1 MNHPI
6 LYVDDDPSNLIVLEA
21 ALEGVLPV
29 LTAPSGPAALD
40 IMRKTEVAVLLTDQR
55 MPGMSGVDLAEVVR
69 TEFPE
74 TIRMIVTAYSDLN
87 AAIEAINRGQVHLY
101 LRKPWDAR
109 ELRLSLDMARE
120 RYLMGRR
127 LHDMEGRLV
136 ATERIYSLGVI
147 AAGLAHEIR
156 NPLSALQTNLQF
168 VSSALSSLA
177 ARLAD
182 RGDGIQ
188 ASEVADL
195 EEPLADCERAA
206 ANILEITRSVELTS
220 RQSDDGLVDLAEVVN
235 LATRSIRSQIMRVG
249 EVELLF
255 EPVPAVRGSRTRLG
269 QVVLN
274 LVMNA
279 LESMDPAR
287 RRENRV
293 VVRLYGNEK
302 TQSLEVEDN
311 GPGIQPKA
319 LVNIFDPFFTTKTNG
334 GSGLGLAISK
344 RIVDEL
350 GGNIEVKSEVGVGT
364 RFTVTLP
371 SA

>member
-1 MNHPI
+1 VIHPI
-6 LYVDDDPSNLIVLEA
+6 LYVDDEPSNLIVLEA

-29 LTAPSGPAALD
+29 ITAQSGQAALD

-55 MPGMSGVDLAEVVR
+55 MPGMSGVDLAEAVR
-69 TEFPE
+69 IEFPD

-87 AAIEAINRGQVHLY
+87 AAIEAINRGQVHLF
-101 LRKPWDAR
+101 LRKPWDPR
-109 ELRLSLDMARE
+109 EMRLSLEMARE
-120 RYLMGRR
+120 RYQLGRR
-127 LHDMEGRLV
+127 IHEMEGRLV

-156 NPLSALQTNLQF
+156 NPLSALQTNLHY
-168 VSSALSSLA
+168 VSSALASLSA
-177 ARLAD
+177 KIAD
-182 RGDGIQ
+182 RGDRVQ
-188 ASEVADL
+188 ASELAEL

-220 RQSDDGLVDLAEVVN
+220 RQSDDGLVDLKEVVT
-235 LATRSIRSQIMRVG
+235 LATRSIRSQITRIG
-249 EVELLF
+249 EVELHF
-255 EPVPAVRGSRTRLG
+255 EPVPSVRGSRTRLG

-274 LVMNA
+274 LMLNA

-302 TQSLEVEDN
+302 TQYLEVEDN
-311 GPGIQPKA
+311 GPGIPAKV
-319 LVNIFDPFFTTKTNG
+319 LNSIFDPFFTTKSNG

-350 GGNIEVKSEVGVGT
+350 GGTMEVKSEVGVGT
-364 RFTVTLP
+364 RFTVSLP

>member
-1 MNHPI
+1 VNHPI
-6 LYVDDDPSNLIVLEA
+6 LYVDDEPSNLIVLEA
-21 ALEGVLPV
+21 ALEGFLPI

-55 MPGMSGVDLAEVVR
+55 MPGMSGVDLAEAVR
-69 TEFPE
+69 LEFPD

-87 AAIEAINRGQVHLY
+87 AAIEAINRGQVHLF
-101 LRKPWDAR
+101 LRKPWDPR
-109 ELRLSLDMARE
+109 EIRLSLEMARE

-127 LHDMEGRLV
+127 IHEMEGRLV

-156 NPLSALQTNLQF
+156 NPLSALQTNLHY
-168 VSSALSSLA
+168 VSSTLAALSAKLS
-177 ARLAD
+177 D
-182 RGDGIQ
+182 RSGIQ
-188 ASEVADL
+188 ATELADL

-235 LATRSIRSQIMRVG
+235 LATRSIRSQIMRIG
-249 EVELLF
+249 EVELQF

-274 LVMNA
+274 LVLNA

-302 TQSLEVEDN
+302 TQCLEVEDN
-311 GPGIQPKA
+311 GPGIPAKTLA
-319 LVNIFDPFFTTKTNG
+319 SIFDPFFTTKSNG
-334 GSGLGLAISK
+334 GSGLGLAISR
-344 RIVDEL
+344 RIVVEL
-350 GGNIEVKSEVGVGT
+350 GGDMHVKSEVGVGT
-364 RFTVTLP
+364 RFTVSLP
-371 SA
+371 CA